1 MANLTIRHKIG
12 QQRSILIVILGKI
25 SVNKKYEYMITIISG
40 TNRKDS
46 NTYKIAR
53 EYQFILNEKGI
64 EAGIFSLED
73 LNVLYYDNAFKKI
86 EDEIL
91 IPTSHFI
98 IISPEYNGSFPGVLK
113 LLFDNSRSHEIWF
126 HKKAL
131 LTGVATGRAG
141 NLRGMDHL
149 ADVLNYIKI
158 TVHPNKLPISVVDKV
173 VSNDGKII
181 DRNTLKAINH
191 QLDEFI
197 FWGAINTQPRPAVSS
212 GKAQTFKI

>member
-1 MANLTIRHKIG
+1 
-12 QQRSILIVILGKI
+12 
-25 SVNKKYEYMITIISG
+25 MITIISG
-40 TNRKDS
+40 TNRKYS

-53 EYQFILNEKGI
+53 EYQLLLKERGF

-73 LNVLYYDNAFKKI
+73 VNLLQYDAAFEKI
-86 EDEIL
+86 ENEIL
-91 IPTSHFI
+91 IPTTHFI

-158 TVHPNKLPISVVDKV
+158 TVHPGKLPISVINSVVD
-173 VSNDGKII
+173 SDGKIA
-181 DRNTLKAINH
+181 DKNTLKAINQ

-197 FWGAINTQPRPAVSS
+197 NWAALNPAQETSNTKP
-212 GKAQTFKI
+212 

>member
-1 MANLTIRHKIG
+1 
-12 QQRSILIVILGKI
+12 
-25 SVNKKYEYMITIISG
+25 MITIISG

-46 NTYKIAR
+46 NTFKIAK
-53 EYQFILNEKGI
+53 EYQQILRGKGI
-64 EAGIFSLED
+64 EAAIFSLED
-73 LNVLYYDNAFKKI
+73 VDVLNYDVAFEQI
-86 EDEIL
+86 ENEIL

-113 LLFDNSRSHEIWF
+113 LLIDNSRSHNLWF

-149 ADVLNYIKI
+149 ADVLNYLMI
-158 TVHPNKLPISVVDKV
+158 TVHPNKLPISVVDSV
-173 VSNDGKII
+173 VSSEGKII
-181 DRNTLKAINH
+181 DAHTLHAINQ

-197 FWGAINTQPRPAVSS
+197 FWGNLQPKTSNV
-212 GKAQTFKI
+212 

>member
-1 MANLTIRHKIG
+1 
-12 QQRSILIVILGKI
+12 
-25 SVNKKYEYMITIISG
+25 MITIISG
-40 TNRKDS
+40 TNRKYS

-53 EYQFILNEKGI
+53 EYQYLLQQKGI
-64 EAGIFSLED
+64 EACIFSLED
-73 LNVLYYDNAFKKI
+73 VNLLQYDAAFEKI
-86 EDEIL
+86 ENEIL
-91 IPTSHFI
+91 IPTTHFI

-149 ADVLNYIKI
+149 ADVLNYLKI
-158 TVHPNKLPISVVDKV
+158 TVHPNKLPISTVNSVIDK
-173 VSNDGKII
+173 DGKII
-181 DRNTLKAINH
+181 DDNTQKAINQ

-197 FWGAINTQPRPAVSS
+197 HWAALKPKTQNTKP
-212 GKAQTFKI
+212 